1 MGELQELQAVM
12 APLMNKISQ
21 AIPQPQYPG
30 MGMGGG
36 DMGGMPALSPQQ
48 LQQIQALQE
57 QDPAAFEQM
66 MRMMQG

>member
-36 DMGGMPALSPQQ
+36 GGDMGGMPALSP
-48 LQQIQALQE
+48 
-57 QDPAAFEQM
+57 
-66 MRMMQG
+66 